1 MVINKLIIDFQNEV
15 VKVNG
20 KKVKKPVIVNVPVDD
35 CFQKRFLFNN
45 NTYFAN
51 PIPREMLP
59 EISITL
65 KNSGSLGVSDNGT

>member
-45 NTYFAN
+45 NAYFAN
-51 PIPREMLP
+51 PSPREMLP